1 MAQMKNVSELNK
13 LTVRLFIEAVLSEGH
28 LKLIDELIAADY
40 AGQPCAEPKVTG
52 PAGVRQLVSSHRH
65 AHPGLHVKIEDQI
78 AEDDR
83 VATRWHATVPAPKA
97 QAPPGPRPRRAH
109 CIQRRKSRSPVPGRK
124 TVHSTPNAPNLTTNP
139 GPGGKDRRM
148 AHSITGNPC
157 VATQPH
163 SREQYPLRLTKGR
176 KVEVEAMFSPF
187 MPALRRRA
195 RRIRLRRPAGCR
207 IEPMPRMRWY
217 S

>member
-28 LKLIDELIAADY
+28 LELIDELIAADY
-40 AGQPCAEPKVTG
+40 AGHLCAEPKVTG

-97 QAPPGPRPRRAH
+97 QPPRPRPRRAH
-109 CIQRRKSRSPVPGRK
+109 CILRRKSRSPVPGRK
-124 TVHSTPNAPNLTTNP
+124 T
-139 GPGGKDRRM
+139 
-148 AHSITGNPC
+148 
-157 VATQPH
+157 
-163 SREQYPLRLTKGR
+163 
-176 KVEVEAMFSPF
+176 SPF
-187 MPALRRRA
+187 PHRMHPTSPQTRA
-195 RRIRLRRPAGCR
+195 RRERPQNGTFHNW
-207 IEPMPRMRWY
+207 ESMRGHPATL

>member
-28 LKLIDELIAADY
+28 LELIDELIAADY
-40 AGQPCAEPKVTG
+40 AGHLCAEPKVTG

-97 QAPPGPRPRRAH
+97 QPPRPRPRRAH
-109 CIQRRKSRSPVPGRK
+109 CILRRKSRSPVPGRK
-124 TVHSTPNAPNLTTNP
+124 TVRSHTE
-139 GPGGKDRRM
+139 
-148 AHSITGNPC
+148 C
-157 VATQPH
+157 TQPH
-163 SREQYPLRLTKGR
+163 HKPGPRRERPQNGTFHNWESMRGH
-176 KVEVEAMFSPF
+176 
-187 MPALRRRA
+187 PATL
-195 RRIRLRRPAGCR
+195 
-207 IEPMPRMRWY
+207 

>member
-28 LKLIDELIAADY
+28 LELIDELIDADY

-78 AEDDR
+78 AEDDC

-97 QAPPGPRPRRAH
+97 QAPALALA
-109 CIQRRKSRSPVPGRK
+109 GRTAYYAGNLDHPSLAGK
-124 TVHSTPNAPNLTTNP
+124 QSIPTPNAPNLTTNP